1 MKKHLIAAAVAG
13 ALAVPA
19 MAQVTIKGT
28 FDVQA
33 YGTGEVETQ
42 ATTTATK
49 IKTDTNSTA
58 SENGW
63 ATSEMRVEGEE
74 DLGGGLKASFALATG
89 ISGGASTFAD
99 RDRFIAL
106 SGGFGT
112 FRMGRINPAASTG
125 YHGTVA
131 GTTNQAGELYTLAT
145 ASSTNAANFG
155 GSMAAGNFERSGSK
169 TIQFT
174 TPSMGGF
181 VANLNYST
189 DSSDKSDLAGEA
201 KATQTG
207 VHIGYSAGPL
217 SIGVAT
223 SKRDVDA
230 QVVAEVAAVA
240 GNAGTAAVAQTA
252 KEGKLTWFAGSY
264 DLGMA
269 KVGVARIMRE
279 DETTTAAR
287 VTTKNGDISIN
298 AIQVTVPMGAITARA
313 SYYAGE
319 NDVTAATTD
328 DLDLKGY
335 QVSLNYAL
343 SKRTSAYF
351 AMGQNKT
358 ERAGTNTGAVR
369 ERTSTGLGLTHSF

>member
-1 MKKHLIAAAVAG
+1 MAG

-33 YGTGEVETQ
+33 YGTGKVETQ

-112 FRMGRINPAASTG
+112 VRMGRINPAASTG

-131 GTTNQAGELYTLAT
+131 GSTNQAGELYALAT

-207 VHIGYSAGPL
+207 LHIGYSAGPL

-230 QVVAEVAAVA
+230 EVVAEVAAVA

-252 KEGKLTWFAGSY
+252 KEGKLTWIAGSY

-269 KVGVARIMRE
+269 KVGVARITRE
-279 DETTTAAR
+279 DETTEDGA
-287 VTTKNGDISIN
+287 TTKNGDISIN